1 MEASTRRQQMTAER
15 LDRFAQAWLSCDL
28 EELGDYLTPDAV
40 YSPVCGELVRGRDA
54 VVRRFAEIL
63 ADDAGSEVRFEP
75 SNVSGSLGTCRWR
88 LTGRTADGASFEV
101 EGVDLYEFEG
111 DRIRSKDVYQ
121 KA

>member
-28 EELGDYLTPDAV
+28 EELGDYLTADAV

-54 VVRRFAEIL
+54 VVRRFAEML
-63 ADDAGSEVRFEP
+63 ADDADSEVSFEP
-75 SNVSGSLGTCRWR
+75 STVSGSLGTCRWR
-88 LTGRTADGASFEV
+88 LAGRTADGASFEV